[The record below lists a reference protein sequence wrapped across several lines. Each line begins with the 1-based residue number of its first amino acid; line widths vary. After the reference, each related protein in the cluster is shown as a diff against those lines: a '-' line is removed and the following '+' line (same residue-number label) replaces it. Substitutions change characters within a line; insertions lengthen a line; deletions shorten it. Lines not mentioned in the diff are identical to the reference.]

1 MHFIVQYAL
10 RDLILTSKKVILQW
24 TFTLKVNVTSHPR
37 LGINQ
42 GYIYGILSQKLY
54 TLDPNLPPAIILLQ
68 TNKERMENWNLIINT
83 YRLSH
88 SFCAPILKRK
98 YLNLLFRIIVNDD
111 GNYCIKNVVLLNS
124 YFNLTYYMTKKSWSI
139 LYSKELYKMGHTFL
153 VI

>member
-98 YLNLLFRIIVNDD
+98 YLNLLFRMIVNDD

>member
-68 TNKERMENWNLIINT
+68 TNKERMENWNPIINT
-83 YRLSH
+83 YRLSY

-111 GNYCIKNVVLLNS
+111 GNYCIKNVVMLNS
-124 YFNLTYYMTKKSWSI
+124 YFNLTYYMTKKSWPI
-139 LYSKELYKMGHTFL
+139 LYSKELYQMGQTFL
-153 VI
+153 II

>member
-83 YRLSH
+83 YRLSY

>member
-68 TNKERMENWNLIINT
+68 TNKERMENGNPIINT
-83 YRLSH
+83 YRLSY

-111 GNYCIKNVVLLNS
+111 GKLL
-124 YFNLTYYMTKKSWSI
+124 
-139 LYSKELYKMGHTFL
+139 H
-153 VI
+153 